1 MELLDLA
8 PVVRR
13 PGGAVSVVASG
24 LRPGRRWSITAFSH
38 FRRADK
44 SSLSDPA
51 VPTRK
56 RHLGVTFRVGNE

>member
-1 MELLDLA
+1 M
-8 PVVRR
+8 
-13 PGGAVSVVASG
+13 VAS
-24 LRPGRRWSITAFSH
+24 LEHYHILF

-56 RHLGVTFRVGNE
+56 RHLGVTFRVGNQ

>member
-13 PGGAVSVVASG
+13 PGSAVSMVASG
-24 LRPGRRWSITAFSH
+24 PRPGRRWSITTFSY
-38 FRRADK
+38 FRGADK
-44 SSLSDPA
+44 SRLSDPA

>member
-13 PGGAVSVVASG
+13 PGGCGVDGRLGTAPGAS
-24 LRPGRRWSITAFSH
+24 LEHYHILF

-51 VPTRK
+51 VLTRK
-56 RHLGVTFRVGNE
+56 